1 MRVVWYAGIAFAGLG
16 WLLVWLE
23 REVPLRS
30 KVNSKFGLEEKQK
43 KEADVEKGASEQA
56 VAESTTTI
64 ID

>member
-43 KEADVEKGASEQA
+43 KEADVEGASEQA

-64 ID
+64 VD